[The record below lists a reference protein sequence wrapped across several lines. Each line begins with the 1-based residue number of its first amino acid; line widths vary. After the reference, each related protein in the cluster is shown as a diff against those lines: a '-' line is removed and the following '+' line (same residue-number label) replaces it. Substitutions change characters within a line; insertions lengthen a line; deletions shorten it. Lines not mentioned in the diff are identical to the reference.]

1 MKYHSP
7 HRFTDYFEILWKA
20 INNFWYTVKILSWYE
35 LLSIKTI
42 MAYVVKKVFSEL
54 IHITVAFISMFV
66 CLFVFYKIKYIWR
79 NNDWKPC
86 KCYEK
91 HQTLRDIHLDILWL
105 SLEQHGF
112 GLPESTCMWIFSINT
127 FYSTTWPIF
136 VWLHGCGTVY
146 TKGWL

>member
-7 HRFTDYFEILWKA
+7 HRFTDYFEILVKA
-20 INNFWYTVKILSWYE
+20 INNFWYTVKILSWWVIINKNHYGICSKE
-35 LLSIKTI
+35 SVLIANSYNCGLHF
-42 MAYVVKKVFSEL
+42 YVF
-54 IHITVAFISMFV
+54 FF
-66 CLFVFYKIKYIWR
+66 FFYKIKYIWR

-86 KCYEK
+86 KCYER

-112 GLPESTCMWIFSINT
+112 GLLESTCMWIFSINT